1 MDEKVDVSSLIV
13 PRPLLRDLFA
23 AAALTGMLAAVSPS
37 ETPIVNASFIENGT
51 NAKDA
56 FPQMAYEYADQMLA
70 ARATPAQKAGV

>member
-37 ETPIVNASFIENGT
+37 ETPIVNASFI
-51 NAKDA
+51 
-56 FPQMAYEYADQMLA
+56 
-70 ARATPAQKAGV
+70 